1 METTLLNSGLYQQI
15 SDIKELTHKMT
26 IPWMTEV
33 ESVSK
38 SLQTL
43 NLDAL
48 YEAKKAYSSLTEL
61 YKIPSYFDSS
71 AFLRKDYEDGQVNE
85 GNPSES
91 VATRENVEVILSYN
105 TNDEDVNKANERFMM
120 SLELQ
125 SKDFERMLAWTDF
138 EDGMENEVTIL
149 VASYMEKNR
158 YVTYCWLNKIFNA
171 NRARPNITSGLLRT
185 LAMVVNKNDAGIMLS
200 MVIAGLASPHSED
213 QEAAIMVVEKWRT
226 KECLEAM
233 CNTTYGSDWLKEYA
247 MQVVEE
253 LKEELES

>member
-1 METTLLNSGLYQQI
+1 MMESTLLYSSLYQQI
-15 SDIKELTHKMT
+15 SDIQELTRKMT
-26 IPWMTEV
+26 MPWIAEF
-33 ESVSK
+33 ESASK
-38 SLQTL
+38 TLQAL
-43 NLDAL
+43 NVDAL
-48 YEAKKAYSSLTEL
+48 SEAMRAYSSLTDL

-71 AFLRKDYEDGQVNE
+71 DFLRKDYEDGQVNE
-85 GNPSES
+85 GNVSES
-91 VATRENVEVILSYN
+91 VATRDDAEVIVSYN
-105 TNDEDVNKANERFMM
+105 TNDEDVNKANERFMK

-125 SKDFERMLAWTDF
+125 SKDFVRTLAWTDF
-138 EDGMENEVTIL
+138 EDGMENEITNM

-158 YVTYCWLNKIFNA
+158 YVTFCWLNKIFNA
-171 NRARPNITSGLLRT
+171 NRSRPNITSGLLRT

-200 MVIAGLASPHSED
+200 MVTAGLASPHSED

-253 LKEELES
+253 LKEEL